1 MFFSLVPL
9 PNTSNFVILKGNLDA
24 VLKQK
29 ISEYQKENSKVF
41 NAILL
46 KIRLKNDG
54 ENMNSLGRICSRH
67 KWRSLE
73 KNFAIEIRFN

>member
-1 MFFSLVPL
+1 MSHNFKDMFFSLVPL

-67 KWRSLE
+67 K
-73 KNFAIEIRFN
+73 